1 MQGCVRPERREC
13 CSDSPGGILN
23 QGCICG
29 LTQFSTRAHIARALL
44 ESIAFQTRDVLDAMY
59 ADASLASVTL
69 SQLPLRVDGGA
80 SSNHLL
86 MQMQADALGR
96 SVVRPDDAETTA
108 LGAALAAGIALQLW
122 TAEELFRGERAGG
135 VTFEPQAVER
145 ERQAGHAR
153 WQAAV
158 KKSLGS

>member
-1 MQGCVRPERREC
+1 
-13 CSDSPGGILN
+13 
-23 QGCICG
+23 
-29 LTQFSTRAHIARALL
+29 
-44 ESIAFQTRDVLDAMY
+44 MY
-59 ADASLASVTL
+59 ADASLASVAL

-80 SSNHLL
+80 SSNPLL

-122 TAEELFRGERAGG
+122 TADDLFRGARAGG
-135 VTFEPQAVER
+135 VTFEPQAGEG
-145 ERQAGHAR
+145 ERQAGRAR

-158 KKSLGS
+158 KKSLGP